1 MLPNFIIEFGYHV
14 FQVLYKGA
22 TSRKSTRNIPYHDDL
37 ETSRCHSRIFILK
50 TLGIQFDL

>member
-22 TSRKSTRNIPYHDDL
+22 ASRKSTRNIPYCNDL
-37 ETSRCHSRIFILK
+37 ETSRYHSGTFIL
-50 TLGIQFDL
+50 